1 MLLNFV
7 VSDNV
12 DSIKEIYYHFFIN
25 ILVYSNNLC
34 GHLKKSIECGC
45 HE

>member
-25 ILVYSNNLC
+25 MLAYSNNLC
-34 GHLKKSIECGC
+34 GHLKKSKNIG
-45 HE
+45 HHK